1 MKYGPVCLLALLS
14 SLLVSCFEVREEI
27 TLNRNRSGNY
37 RLVVD
42 ISGMSGMMDQLG
54 ETLGGEEGGEESA
67 AQMDGGMEPDM
78 AEQADLLN
86 QVDGISNVEAVADG
100 GGMGLSFD
108 FKNLGALNEAL
119 DVLAAQD
126 DSGASSPLEFTRWS
140 LARGAGIGLGFDGEQ
155 EENSMDMLA
164 MMEPT
169 YTLEFTAPRK
179 IRSVSNEAGATLSVD
194 GKTLTVTASLAEVA
208 SGTMDL
214 TNVIK
219 FR

>member
-54 ETLGGEEGGEESA
+54 ETLGGEEGEEESA
-67 AQMDGGMEPDM
+67 APMEGGMEPDM

-86 QVDGISNVEAVADG
+86 QVDGISNVAALADG
-100 GGMGLSFD
+100 GGIGLSFD

-126 DSGASSPLEFTRWS
+126 DSGASSPLEFSRCS
-140 LARGAGIGLGFDGEQ
+140 MARGAGIGLGFDGEQ
-155 EENSMDMLA
+155 EEGGMDMLA

-169 YTLEFTAPRK
+169 YTLVFTAPRK

-208 SGTMDL
+208 SGALDL

-219 FR
+219 YR

>member
-1 MKYGPVCLLALLS
+1 
-14 SLLVSCFEVREEI
+14 
-27 TLNRNRSGNY
+27 
-37 RLVVD
+37 
-42 ISGMSGMMDQLG
+42 
-54 ETLGGEEGGEESA
+54 
-67 AQMDGGMEPDM
+67 MEPDM

-86 QVDGISNVEAVADG
+86 QVDGISNVAALADG
-100 GGMGLSFD
+100 GGIGLSFD

-126 DSGASSPLEFTRWS
+126 DSGASSPLEFSRCS
-140 LARGAGIGLGFDGEQ
+140 MARGAGIGLGVEGEQ
-155 EENSMDMLA
+155 EESSMDMLA

-169 YTLEFTAPRK
+169 YTLVFTAPRK

-208 SGTMDL
+208 SGALDL

-219 FR
+219 YR

>member
-1 MKYGPVCLLALLS
+1 LLALLS
-14 SLLVSCFEVREEI
+14 SLLVGCFEVREEI
-27 TLNRNRSGNY
+27 TLNRNRSGTY

-54 ETLGGEEGGEESA
+54 ETLGGEDATEEGGGPA
-67 AQMDGGMEPDM
+67 GGAMEPDM

-86 QVDGISNVEAVADG
+86 QVEGISNVSAVADG
-100 GGMGLSFD
+100 GGIGLSFD
-108 FKNLGALNEAL
+108 FKNLTALNDAL

-126 DSGASSPLEFTRWS
+126 DSGASSPLEFTRCS

-155 EENSMDMLA
+155 EEDGMDMLA

-169 YTLEFTAPRK
+169 YTLVFTAPRK

-194 GKTLTVTASLAEVA
+194 GKTLTITASLAEVA
-208 SGTMDL
+208 SGALDL

-219 FR
+219 YR